1 MRSLWS
7 LWRRQLPALQTSK
20 EAFDLRRNGGDGCI
34 RRGGGVL
41 MNTIDAVITR
51 ILDVRPYRHF
61 WIVEVEMLSW
71 GRYSNT
77 TIIRD
82 SEKEVRQV
90 QPSDTVM
97 VWVVHDDC

>member
-1 MRSLWS
+1 
-7 LWRRQLPALQTSK
+7 
-20 EAFDLRRNGGDGCI
+20 
-34 RRGGGVL
+34 

-51 ILDVRPYRHF
+51 ILDVRSYRHF
-61 WIVEVEMLSW
+61 WIVEVEVLSL

-90 QPSDTVM
+90 QPGDTVT
-97 VWVVHDDC
+97 VCLVHDDC